1 VGESTLLTN
10 LPELKRKEL
19 TIDEIIKQAKVIQE
33 NRKQGKKPPLKALTN
48 IIESITDGVQGK
60 DIYAINKN

>member
-1 VGESTLLTN
+1 
-10 LPELKRKEL
+10 L

-33 NRKQGKKPPLKALTN
+33 NRKQGKKPPLKATN

>member
-1 VGESTLLTN
+1 
-10 LPELKRKEL
+10 L

-60 DIYAINKN
+60 DIYAINKKLINLKEP

>member
-1 VGESTLLTN
+1 
-10 LPELKRKEL
+10 L

-60 DIYAINKN
+60 DIYAIKN

>member
-1 VGESTLLTN
+1 
-10 LPELKRKEL
+10 L

-48 IIESITDGVQGK
+48 IIESITDVQGK